1 MTPCTF
7 RSTQHVITSNY
18 KECIALSLPLG
29 KLDLYVAAAGF
40 QASQTL
46 PCVLD
51 MGTNNM
57 DLRKDPTYMG
67 LDQDRLD
74 GDKFYEV
81 QPSTHTHTHTHAR
94 THARTHAHVL
104 RVLANCLYSR

>member
-1 MTPCTF
+1 MDPHNLCSQATAF
-7 RSTQHVITSNY
+7 
-18 KECIALSLPLG
+18 SLPSG

-40 QASQTL
+40 EASETL

-57 DLRKDPTYMG
+57 DLRTDPTYMG

-81 QPSTHTHTHTHAR
+81 QPSTHSLTA
-94 THARTHAHVL
+94 L
-104 RVLANCLYSR
+104 CLLCIMPYVYVNAAYAQHDGRLSTFDAMTQ

>member
-1 MTPCTF
+1 MTPCTLG
-7 RSTQHVITSNY
+7 SIQSLITSNH
-18 KECIALSLPLG
+18 KQRFALSLPSG

-40 QASQTL
+40 EASETL

-57 DLRKDPTYMG
+57 HLRKDPTYMG
-67 LDQDRLD
+67 LDQDRID

-81 QPSTHTHTHTHAR
+81 QPSAHSLTHCSLPAVHNAICNLNAAYAQHDG
-94 THARTHAHVL
+94 
-104 RVLANCLYSR
+104 